1 MRPAPPR
8 PGGGGAGGAPRE
20 GSSGA
25 VNLITPSLYP
35 ALPGAPMIRFGP
47 SGIPLSCKGRTL
59 RDGIEDVHNLG
70 LSAMEVQLVRV
81 NVLERPAGDEEEGQ
95 TPRTLPGELVVEIRR
110 KEDKKDVRIADLDAE
125 IEAGGTP
132 VSPARGPPGGHPK
145 PPG

>member
-70 LSAMEVQLVRV
+70 LTAMEVQLVRV
-81 NVLERPAGDEEEGQ
+81 NVLPRPAGEEEIGQ
-95 TPRTLPGELVVEIRR
+95 TPRGLPDELVVEIQRKAHR
-110 KEDKKDVRIADLDAE
+110 KEARIE
-125 IEAGGTP
+125 N
-132 VSPARGPPGGHPK
+132 
-145 PPG
+145 